1 MTKKDLTHIE
11 QLIADADVSNDY
23 SVALNQLKDW
33 DEKYGD
39 DFLLNYYKGLIC
51 YLDPDTEE
59 FRLKWAKDFFKKA
72 LNQEPTHL
80 MSQIFL
86 AYTYFDL
93 ENYKS
98 ALQHFQQVL
107 GNSKNW
113 DVLKK
118 NQQVW
123 RLCQMAELIT
133 VCCLKLNTLS
143 KYKKYYQ
150 AWKDL
155 FYQFSRRED
164 FYFPKDLVME
174 TATFLKH
181 RGEELDDNHTTFF
194 RGLSLDL
201 IGIIKAGDGF
211 EKIYSKELDQLKN
224 WSGQKSQRLIKV
236 FS

>member
-11 QLIADADVSNDY
+11 LLIADADVSNDY
-23 SVALNQLKDW
+23 SAVMTMLKNW
-33 DEKYGD
+33 EKKYCD
-39 DFLLNYYKGLIC
+39 DHLLNYYKGLVC

-59 FRLKWAKDFFKKA
+59 FRLNWAIDYFKKTLA
-72 LNQEPTHL
+72 QEPTHL

-86 AYTYFDL
+86 AYSYFDL
-93 ENYKS
+93 KNYKV
-98 ALQHFQQVL
+98 ALQHFQQIM
-107 GNSKNW
+107 GNLKNW
-113 DVLKK
+113 DILKK

-133 VCCLKLNTLS
+133 VCCLKLNTLP
-143 KYKKYYQ
+143 KYKKYYR

-155 FYQFSRRED
+155 FYQFSRKDD

-174 TATFLKH
+174 TATFLKRH
-181 RGEELDDNHTTFF
+181 GDDLPDDLTTFF

-201 IGIIKAGDGF
+201 IGIIKGGDGF
-211 EKIYSKELDQLKN
+211 EEIYSKELDHLRN
-224 WSGQKSQRLIKV
+224 WSGQKSQRLVKV